1 MSERR
6 MFSRTVL
13 ESDRFIDLSARA
25 KVLYLYLCLSADDD
39 GAVSNPKTVART
51 VGSTNDDL
59 EDLVN
64 AGFIISF
71 ASGIV
76 VICHWRIHN
85 RIQKDRYKPSLHK
98 TDFAKL
104 RLDGNVYRRA
114 NNLDT
119 KCIQAVSDPDS
130 QVRIGEDRS
139 GKESEGEQGEG
150 KIDLPCG
157 SHTLEKSYGEFNN
170 VMLTDEELSKL
181 RKDVPD
187 CERYIEELSN
197 YMARTAKTYKSHY
210 ATIKAW
216 YRRDIQNGK
225 QQGTLSAKSDS
236 KDYDMD
242 ILEVLADD

>member
-13 ESDRFIDLSARA
+13 ESDKFIDLSSRA

-59 EDLVN
+59 EDLVD

-85 RIQKDRYKPSLHK
+85 KIQKDRYKPSLHK

-104 RLDGNVYRRA
+104 RLDGNVYRLA
-114 NNLDT
+114 ATLDT
-119 KCIQAVSDPDS
+119 TCTHNVSDPDS
-130 QVRIGEDRS
+130 QDSIGKGRVD
-139 GKESEGEQGEG
+139 KESVGET
-150 KIDLPCG
+150 DLPDG
-157 SHTLEKSYGEFNN
+157 SHTLTKSYGEFNN
-170 VMLTDEELSKL
+170 VILSDEELSKL
-181 RKDVPD
+181 KTDVPD
-187 CERYIEELSN
+187 YERFIEELSN

-225 QQGTLSAKSDS
+225 QQGTLPAKSDS

-242 ILEVLADD
+242 ILEVLADE

>member
-39 GAVSNPKTVART
+39 GAVSNPKTIART

-59 EDLVN
+59 EDLVD

-85 RIQKDRYKPSLHK
+85 KIQKDRYKPSLHK

-104 RLDGNVYRRA
+104 RLDGNVYRLA
-114 NNLDT
+114 ATLDT
-119 KCIQAVSDPDS
+119 TCTHNVSDLDS
-130 QVRIGEDRS
+130 QDSIGKGRVD
-139 GKESEGEQGEG
+139 KESVGET
-150 KIDLPCG
+150 DLPDG
-157 SHTLEKSYGEFNN
+157 SHTLTKSYGEFNN
-170 VMLTDEELSKL
+170 VILSDEELSKL
-181 RKDVPD
+181 KTDVPD
-187 CERYIEELSN
+187 YERFIEELSN

>member
-13 ESDRFIDLSARA
+13 ESDSFIELSTTAQI
-25 KVLYLYLCLSADDD
+25 LYIYLCLSADDD

-51 VGSTNDDL
+51 VCSGIRDMD
-59 EDLVN
+59 ELVSN
-64 AGFIISF
+64 GFIIAF
-71 ASGIV
+71 DSGIV
-76 VICHWRIHN
+76 IICHWRVHN
-85 RIQKDRYKPSLHK
+85 KIQKDRYKPTMYK
-98 TDFAKL
+98 TEFAKL
-104 RLDGNVYRRA
+104 KLDGNVYRLA
-114 NNLDT
+114 ATLDTTCAHNVSNLDS
-119 KCIQAVSDPDS
+119 QDS
-130 QVRIGEDRS
+130 IGKGRVD
-139 GKESEGEQGEG
+139 KESVGET
-150 KIDLPCG
+150 DLPDG
-157 SHTLEKSYGEFNN
+157 SHTLTKSYGEFNN
-170 VMLTDEELSKL
+170 VILSDEELSKL
-181 RKDVPD
+181 KTDVPD
-187 CERYIEELSN
+187 YERFIEELSN

>member
-51 VGSTNDDL
+51 VGSTNVDI

-64 AGFIISF
+64 AGFIIAF
-71 ASGIV
+71 DSGIV

-98 TDFAKL
+98 ADFAKL
-104 RLDGNVYRRA
+104 RLDGNVYRLA

-119 KCIQAVSDPDS
+119 KCIQAVSNTDS
-130 QVRIGEDRS
+130 QVRIDEARVE
-139 GKESEGEQGEG
+139 KESVGET
-150 KIDLPCG
+150 DLPCS
-157 SHTLEKSYGEFNN
+157 SHTHKKPYGEFKN
-170 VMLTDEELSKL
+170 VLITDEEITKL
-181 RKDVPD
+181 KSDVPNYA
-187 CERYIEELSN
+187 EYIEALSG
-197 YMARTAKTYKSHY
+197 YIERTGKTYKSHY

-216 YRRDIQNGK
+216 YRSDIQNGK

-236 KDYDMD
+236 KDYDVD
-242 ILEVLADD
+242 ILEVLADE